1 MSKHLVLAAV
11 LSAALTTLAWAEDKP
26 TTMPAAPTTTEAPK
40 AAEAPKPA
48 ETAKTEEAKPAETA
62 KAAETEKKAAPTEV
76 AADEK
81 PAEVKTQIDP
91 AVTPEVAKQITDKL
105 KPLFGS
111 APDSIKPSQVQGVYA
126 VVFGMELLYSS
137 PDGRYVFSGDLI
149 DTQTRSN
156 VSENARASGRKAIMD
171 KADLSKTITYKAK
184 GTEKYAISVF
194 TDVSCPY
201 CVKLH
206 HEVPKLNDMGVTVHY
221 FAYPRAGV
229 GSGAYKE
236 MVSAWCSA
244 DPIKSLNEL
253 KDGKSIDVK
262 TCDNPVAD
270 HYALGQK
277 VGVTGTPAIV
287 TQDGVMIAGFRPAQ
301 EMFEALEES
310 KVAQ

>member
-1 MSKHLVLAAV
+1 MAKNLVLAAV
-11 LSAALTTLAWAEDKP
+11 LSAALSTFAWAEDQ
-26 TTMPAAPTTTEAPK
+26 PAATAP
-40 AAEAPKPA
+40 AAAAPAATAEA
-48 ETAKTEEAKPAETA
+48 
-62 KAAETEKKAAPTEV
+62 AAP
-76 AADEK
+76 AAIPEK
-81 PAEVKTQIDP
+81 VEAVTTQAATIDP
-91 AVTPEVAKQITDKL
+91 EVVKQITEKL

-111 APDSIKPSQVQGVYA
+111 APDSIKASPVAGVYA
-126 VVFGMELLYSS
+126 VSFGMELLYSS

-149 DTQTRSN
+149 DAQTRTN
-156 VSENARASGRKAIMD
+156 LSENARASGRKAVMD
-171 KADLSKTITYKAK
+171 KADVTKTITYKAK
-184 GTEKYAISVF
+184 GEEKYVMSVF

-206 HEVPKLNDMGVTVHY
+206 QEVPKLNDMGVTVRY

-229 GSGAYKE
+229 GSGPYKE
-236 MVSAWCSA
+236 MVNAWCSA
-244 DPIKSLNEL
+244 DPIKALNEL
-253 KDGKSIDVK
+253 KEGKTIETK
-262 TCDNPVAD
+262 ECANPVAD